1 MVRRVRGILFVD
13 YVRMIRGHK
22 AIDWSKYLQ
31 DEDSA
36 LLVREI
42 DPEGWYPMETF
53 ERFGLGIVREVAG
66 GQLPAVQ
73 MWGRFQVEFV
83 RAGNPMLIAEDDPR
97 GTFMRFRSLQR
108 SFFDYDAVEVDEVLD
123 NEAIVSVCYG
133 MKMEAERAACHQT
146 LGFCARM
153 VELAGG
159 EDVVAEITAQG
170 WEGAPRTII
179 AVRWRDRSS

>member
-22 AIDWSKYLQ
+22 AIDWSKYLR

-36 LLVREI
+36 LLVRQI

-53 ERFGLGIVREVAG
+53 ERFGLGIIREVAG

-73 MWGRFQVEFV
+73 MWGRFQVELV
-83 RAGNPMLIAEDDPR
+83 REANPTLIADGDPR

-108 SFFDYDAVEVDEVLD
+108 GFFDYDAVEVDEVLD
-123 NEAIVSVCYG
+123 NEALVSIRYG
-133 MKMEAERAACHQT
+133 MQMEAERAACHQT

-153 VELAGG
+153 TELAGG
-159 EDVVAEITAQG
+159 TDVTAEMTAQS
-170 WEGAPRTII
+170 WEGAARTII
-179 AVRWRDRSS
+179 ALRWS